1 MTQEKTPTLRQTP
14 QGLILE
20 DGELQLH
27 CDFTEMAHRIQKD
40 NLQRE
45 LLVRAA
51 KRQDFGK
58 EALALDATAGLGED
72 SFLLAAA
79 GFRVHL
85 YEYNPLIA
93 ALLRD
98 GLARGK
104 EEPKIAEIVGR
115 MELTEGDSIK
125 AMQDMAEKEIR
136 PDLILLDPMFPKRA
150 TSGISKK
157 KLQLFKQLEK
167 PCDAEKEMLEAA
179 FALHPYKII
188 VKRPIKGPY
197 LGERKPGYSIEGKV
211 IRYDCLV
218 LPKQKEETSGSPL

>member
-1 MTQEKTPTLRQTP
+1 MTQEKNPTLRQTP

-20 DGELQLH
+20 DGELTLS
-27 CDFTEMAHRIQKD
+27 CDFTQMIHRIRRD

-51 KRQDFGK
+51 KRADFG
-58 EALALDATAGLGED
+58 EDALALDATAGLGED

-79 GFRVHL
+79 GFRVRL

-98 GLARGK
+98 GLERGK
-104 EEPKIAEIVGR
+104 EQPEIAEIVSR
-115 MELTEGDSIK
+115 MELTEGDSIE
-125 AMQDMAEKEIR
+125 AMQAMAKEEMRPDQRR
-136 PDLILLDPMFPKRA
+136 PDLILLDPMFPKRV

-167 PCDAEKEMLEAA
+167 PCEAEREMLEAA
-179 FALHPYKII
+179 LALHPYKVI

-197 LGERKPGYSIEGKV
+197 LGDRKPGYSIEGKV

-218 LPKQKEETSGSPL
+218 LPERS